1 MIVPLKHIK
10 TPSVLGIFP
19 LGSCQKKIED
29 PTVLFQVTHHVQ
41 QPFGAVLHHGQRLFD
56 AQGDLRVIQQAA
68 AQSGD
73 AMQGRL

>member
-1 MIVPLKHIK
+1 MD
-10 TPSVLGIFP
+10 FP
-19 LGSCQKKIED
+19 IGKLPRRKIED
-29 PTVLFQVTHHVQ
+29 PTVLLQVTHHVQ

-68 AQSGD
+68 AQPGD